1 MKLHHVGVNVIHLR
15 NSIEFFK
22 SEFGFE
28 IESHF
33 IFMEEEIVFLTLDD
47 FRLELVSSNE
57 EKQLNIH
64 ICFEVNNLI
73 DVMAR
78 CKALRK
84 MEGPYE
90 LDNGWQTVFYEG
102 PNQEIV
108 EFLQVSSA
116 NGKLIKYTRV

>member
-1 MKLHHVGVNVIHLR
+1 MKLHHIGVNVSHLK

-22 SEFGFE
+22 RQFGFE
-28 IESHF
+28 KESHF
-33 IFMEEEIVFLTLDD
+33 IFMEEEIVFLTLGD

-57 EKQLNIH
+57 ENQVNTH
-64 ICFEVNNLI
+64 ICFEVNNLT
-73 DVMAR
+73 DVMAQ
-78 CKALRK
+78 CKALWK

-108 EFLQVSSA
+108 ELLQVSSA
-116 NGKLIKYTRV
+116 NGKLIR

>member
-1 MKLHHVGVNVIHLR
+1 MKLHHVGVNVSHLR

-22 SEFGFE
+22 REFGFE

-33 IFMEEEIVFLTLDD
+33 IFMEEEIVFLTLGD

-57 EKQLNIH
+57 ENQFNTH
-64 ICFEVNNLI
+64 ICFEVNKLI

-90 LDNGWQTVFYEG
+90 LDNGWLTVFYEG

-108 EFLQVSSA
+108 EFLQDSSA
-116 NGKLIKYTRV
+116 NGKLIR

>member
-1 MKLHHVGVNVIHLR
+1 MKLHHVGVHVSHLK

-22 SEFGFE
+22 SVFGFE
-28 IESHF
+28 KESHF
-33 IFMEEEIVFLTLDD
+33 IFMEEEIVFLTLGD

-57 EKQLNIH
+57 ENQVNTH
-64 ICFEVNNLI
+64 ICFEVNNLTDI
-73 DVMAR
+73 MAQ

-108 EFLQVSSA
+108 EFMQVLSA
-116 NGKLIKYTRV
+116 NGKIMR